1 VYKTWRA
8 VIHGDVYPADDLV
21 SFDSDMPML
30 MQLLKE
36 LAQPTEGKSSGLR
49 MIIEKKPNGTR
60 SPNLADACIMAYFPA
75 PEPGS
80 SAVIGGYS
88 G

>member
-1 VYKTWRA
+1 
-8 VIHGDVYPADDLV
+8 
-21 SFDSDMPML
+21 ML

-49 MIIEKKPNGTR
+49 MIVDKKPNGTR
-60 SPNLADACIMAYFPA
+60 SPNLADAAIMAYFPA

-80 SAVIGGYS
+80 TVVVGGYS